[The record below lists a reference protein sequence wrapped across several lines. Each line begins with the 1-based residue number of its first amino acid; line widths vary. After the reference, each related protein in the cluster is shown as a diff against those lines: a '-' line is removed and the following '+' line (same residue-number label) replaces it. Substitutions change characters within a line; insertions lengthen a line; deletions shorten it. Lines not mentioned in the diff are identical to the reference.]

1 MGRDARSRR
10 INRLSIRPINSMSVL
25 WTCPACGQ
33 HALGS
38 GNCPVCLRGRKYVKL
53 RRLDQQGA
61 VPMAMIQAD
70 RTPRLSV
77 PGFPGIESAM
87 NGGFVPGSVTVV
99 YGGAG
104 VGKSALMLQIVDR
117 MTRVLPQPALYCSTE
132 QTPEHV
138 KLTGYRAG
146 VGESRM
152 LIAYETQLDVMERL
166 LTRQRFAVIDSLSNL
181 VREEPIAT
189 VTGRLVDMARRHG
202 IALVLVLHETK
213 DGDYNAPRQ
222 VEHLVDC
229 MVRLAVA
236 GERIEWSVVAKYR
249 FGPINRK
256 AVLHCDQYGVP
267 FDPATRDRDRSEH
280 REGQ

>member
-1 MGRDARSRR
+1 
-10 INRLSIRPINSMSVL
+10 MSVL
-25 WTCPACGQ
+25 WSCPACGQ
-33 HALGS
+33 GALGP
-38 GNCPVCLRGRKYVKL
+38 GNCPVCLKGRKYVKL
-53 RRLDQQGA
+53 RRLDQHGA
-61 VPMAMIQAD
+61 VPMVMIAAD
-70 RTPRLSV
+70 RTPRLAV

-104 VGKSALMLQIVDR
+104 VGKSTLMLRLVDR

-146 VGESRM
+146 VNESRM
-152 LIAYETQLDVMERL
+152 LIAYETYVEAIERL

-181 VREEPIAT
+181 VREEPIAV
-189 VTGRLVDMARRHG
+189 VTGRLVEMARAHG
-202 IALVLVLHETK
+202 TALVLVLHETK

-229 MVRLAVA
+229 MVRLSEVEGNGITAPIHSLYWTVI
-236 GERIEWSVVAKYR
+236 GKYR

-256 AVLHCDQYGVP
+256 ARLQLDEHGVP
-267 FDPATRDRDRSEH
+267 FDPAVATRESD
-280 REGQ
+280 

>member
-1 MGRDARSRR
+1 
-10 INRLSIRPINSMSVL
+10 MSVAYA
-25 WTCPACGQ
+25 CPACG
-33 HALGS
+33 HGALGP
-38 GNCPVCLRGRKYVKL
+38 GNCPACLKGRKYVKL
-53 RRLDQQGA
+53 RRVDQQGA
-61 VPMAMIQAD
+61 VPMALIAAD
-70 RTPRLSV
+70 RTPRLAV

-87 NGGFVPGSVTVV
+87 NGGFVLGSVTVV

-104 VGKSALMLQIVDR
+104 IGKSTLMLKLVDR

-146 VGESRM
+146 VHDSRM
-152 LIAYETQLDVMERL
+152 LIAYETHVEAIERL

-189 VTGRLVDMARRHG
+189 VTGRLVEMARLHG
-202 IALVLVLHETK
+202 TALVLVLHETK

-229 MVRLAVA
+229 MARLAA
-236 GERIEWSVVAKYR
+236 SADGLRLMWMIEGKYR
-249 FGPINRK
+249 FGPVNK
-256 AVLHCDQYGVP
+256 MTFLNLDEQGVP
-267 FDPATRDRDRSEH
+267 YDPDAGSGLEYGQRDYGGGSNAP
-280 REGQ
+280 GNS

>member
-1 MGRDARSRR
+1 M
-10 INRLSIRPINSMSVL
+10 
-25 WTCPACGQ
+25 
-33 HALGS
+33 
-38 GNCPVCLRGRKYVKL
+38 
-53 RRLDQQGA
+53 DQQGA
-61 VPMAMIQAD
+61 VPMALIAAD

-104 VGKSALMLQIVDR
+104 LGKSTLMLKLVDR

-132 QTPEHV
+132 QTVEHV

-146 VGESRM
+146 VDGSRM
-152 LIAYETQLDVMERL
+152 LVAYETHVEAIDRL

-181 VREEPIAT
+181 TRESPMT
-189 VTGRLVDMARRHG
+189 VVTGQLVEMARSHG
-202 IALVLVLHETK
+202 TALVLVLHETK

-229 MVRLAVA
+229 MVWLHDGA
-236 GERIEWSVVAKYR
+236 GDDMTPLLDWTVIGKYR
-249 FGPINRK
+249 FGPINRT
-256 AVLHCDQYGVP
+256 AHLRLDERGVP
-267 FDPATRDRDRSEH
+267 YDPDASGGLEYGQRDYGGGSH
-280 REGQ
+280 APGNP

>member
-1 MGRDARSRR
+1 
-10 INRLSIRPINSMSVL
+10 MSVL
-25 WTCPACGQ
+25 YSCPACGQ
-33 HALGS
+33 GALGP
-38 GNCPVCLRGRKYVKL
+38 GNCPVCLKQRKYVKL
-53 RRLDQQGA
+53 RRMDQQGA
-61 VPMAMIQAD
+61 VPMALIAAD

-104 VGKSALMLQIVDR
+104 LGKSTLMLKLVDR

-132 QTPEHV
+132 QTVEHV

-146 VGESRM
+146 VDGSRM
-152 LIAYETQLDVMERL
+152 LVAYETHVEAIDRL

-181 VREEPIAT
+181 TRESPMT
-189 VTGRLVDMARRHG
+189 VVTGQLVEMARAHG
-202 IALVLVLHETK
+202 TALVLVLHETK

-229 MVRLAVA
+229 MVWLHDGA
-236 GERIEWSVVAKYR
+236 GDDMAPLLDWTVIGKYR
-249 FGPINRK
+249 FGPINRT
-256 AVLHCDQYGVP
+256 AHLRLDERGVP
-267 FDPATRDRDRSEH
+267 YDPDASGGLEYGQRDYGGGSH
-280 REGQ
+280 APGNP